1 MQAIVSFTSGCRNFF
16 LIVFLIE
23 QGGAEREQGLLQ
35 ILTEMDGFKVSTSQ
49 VMFSICYLSFFF
61 QQNIF

>member
-1 MQAIVSFTSGCRNFF
+1 M
-16 LIVFLIE
+16 E

-49 VMFSICYLSFFF
+49 VMFSVCYSSFFF
-61 QQNIF
+61 SKTFSSY